1 MRDEGLLTIT
11 STLSAEICLT
21 ENTIKYLEA
30 ICQKLNNREKLGSL
44 IFDKIYTA
52 KRCEFSRS
60 NGQYM
65 V

>member
-1 MRDEGLLTIT
+1 M
-11 STLSAEICLT
+11 EICLT

-30 ICQKLNNREKLGSL
+30 ICQNLNNREKLGSL